1 MIIDGK
7 KISEEILEK
16 VRLEVLSIKEN
27 HNIVPGLA
35 VIIVGDNPASKIYVN
50 NKKKAC
56 SKVGMYSQEYSLP
69 EDTSQ
74 ESLLKL
80 IDKLNN
86 DKNIHGILTQ
96 LPLPKH
102 IDENAVM
109 ESICPEKDVDCFH
122 PSNVG
127 KLLIGN
133 AKVLPCTPAGI
144 IEALE
149 HEGINIASKHCVII
163 GRSNI
168 VGKPVSLL
176 LLQKNATVTIC
187 HSRTSNLKNICRE
200 ADILV
205 CAVGKANFISK
216 DMIKDNAVVVDVGI
230 NRLPNGKICGD
241 VDFNDVE
248 PVASHITPVPGGVG
262 PLTISMLIK
271 NVLECFRCLNK

>member
-16 VRLEVLSIKEN
+16 VKLEVLSIKEN

-35 VIIVGDNPASKIYVN
+35 VIIVGGDPASKIYVN

-69 EDTSQ
+69 ENTSQ
-74 ESLLKL
+74 ENLLKL
-80 IDKLNN
+80 IDKLNS

-102 IDENAVM
+102 IDEKAVI
-109 ESICPEKDVDCFH
+109 EAICPEKDVDCFH

-127 KLLIGN
+127 RLLTGN
-133 AKVLPCTPAGI
+133 ADILPCTPAGI

-149 HEGINIASKHCVII
+149 HEGIDISSKHCVVV

-168 VGKPVSLL
+168 VGKPMALL

-187 HSRTSNLKNICRE
+187 HSKTSNLKDICMR

-205 CAVGKANFISK
+205 CAVGRANFISK
-216 DMIKDNAVVVDVGI
+216 EMIKKNAVVVDVGI

-241 VDFNDVE
+241 VDFKNIE
-248 PVASHITPVPGGVG
+248 TIASHITPVPGGVG
-262 PLTISMLIK
+262 PLTISMLIR
-271 NVLECFRCLNK
+271 NVLGCFKRLNK